1 MAQVTSD
8 SMQEV
13 LKRAYGARTSPT
25 SAPTSASAPGTSLPL
40 STQEQEEAVPHI
52 DTGAS
57 LEELKRLA
65 EAAEGDQADAITNL
79 VHALEAFDRAVE
91 K

>member
-1 MAQVTSD
+1 MAQITSD

-13 LKRAYGARTSPT
+13 LKRAYGARTSPA
-25 SAPTSASAPGTSLPL
+25 SVPASAPAASLPH
-40 STQEQEEAVPHI
+40 STPEQEEAVPRI

-65 EAAEGDQADAITNL
+65 EAAEGDQADAITKL